1 MKLYEHGVRL
11 AHRAYKVT
19 LSPLIGQQCRFQPTC
34 SDYAK
39 QVLIE
44 QGPVR
49 GGYLTIRR
57 LCRCHPFSGKSG
69 YDPAPPKITK

>member
-1 MKLYEHGVRL
+1 MKFYERSVRL

-19 LSPLIGQQCRFQPTC
+19 LSPFIGQNCRFQPTC
-34 SDYAK
+34 SDYAM

-49 GGYLTIRR
+49 GGYLTVRR
-57 LCRCHPFSGKSG
+57 LCSCHPFSGKSG
-69 YDPAPPKITK
+69 YDPAPPKTK